1 MIRVSIQK
9 RISDSWLI
17 PSAMPP
23 LRSMTFRDAS
33 LSGAT
38 VKSTRGFGRA
48 VSADAD
54 LVPAVA
60 ASSPACVVASIDGV
74 IADVIP
80 RTASIDGALEQEGEA
95 DLTLAGH
102 IYFEFGSAVLVPRAA
117 ADLATVATQ
126 VREAGVPALDV
137 VGDTDSV
144 GSDADNLA
152 LSQARAASVVAA
164 LQPQLPGVT
173 LTPDGRGE
181 TELVAEETTED
192 GQDDPVARALNR
204 RVTTTRRLTCP
215 TPLADAAMV

>member
-1 MIRVSIQK
+1 MVTRTEGVI
-9 RISDSWLI
+9 
-17 PSAMPP
+17 
-23 LRSMTFRDAS
+23 AS
-33 LSGAT
+33 
-38 VKSTRGFGRA
+38 V
-48 VSADAD
+48 
-54 LVPAVA
+54 
-60 ASSPACVVASIDGV
+60 DGV

-95 DLTLAGH
+95 DFTLAGD

-117 ADLATVATQ
+117 ADLATVAAQ

-164 LQPQLPGVT
+164 LQPHLPGVT

-181 TELVAEETTED
+181 IELVAEETTED

-204 RVTTTRRLTCP
+204 RVTITRRLTCP
-215 TPLADAAMV
+215 TPLADAAMVWGRICA

>member
-1 MIRVSIQK
+1 MV
-9 RISDSWLI
+9 
-17 PSAMPP
+17 
-23 LRSMTFRDAS
+23 
-33 LSGAT
+33 
-38 VKSTRGFGRA
+38 TRAEG
-48 VSADAD
+48 
-54 LVPAVA
+54 
-60 ASSPACVVASIDGV
+60 VVTSVDGV
-74 IADVIP
+74 IADVIA

-95 DLTLAGH
+95 DFTLAGDV
-102 IYFEFGSAVLVPRAA
+102 YFEFGSAVLVPRAA
-117 ADLATVATQ
+117 ADLATVAAQ

-204 RVTTTRRLTCP
+204 RVTITRRLTCP
-215 TPLADAAMV
+215 TPLADAAMVWGRISA